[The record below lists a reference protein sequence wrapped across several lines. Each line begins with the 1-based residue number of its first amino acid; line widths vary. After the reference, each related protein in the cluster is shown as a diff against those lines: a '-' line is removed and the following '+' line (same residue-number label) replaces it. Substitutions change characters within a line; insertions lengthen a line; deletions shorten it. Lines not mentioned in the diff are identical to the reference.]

1 MIPSDT
7 RTRTLTRRALLGQ
20 AAFGGAAFI
29 AAPAWSNAINLPF
42 QNGGR
47 EITGAFPQ
55 KGEMILQRTRAPLL
69 ETPWTIFD
77 KDVFTPND
85 RFYVR
90 WHWTGIPET
99 VDINTFRL
107 RVHGNVERELAFSL
121 SELMHK
127 LPRVDLAAVNQCSGN
142 SRGLFSPRVPGAQ
155 WGNGAMGN
163 ATWSGFRLKDLLDL
177 AGVKAGSVQVRFAG
191 LDEPTVEDAPPFRK
205 SLAIDHARDGE
216 VMVAYAMNGQA
227 LPFLNG
233 FPLRLV
239 VPGWYATYWMKMLT
253 DIEVLDKPDENF
265 WTKKAYLIPDTPH
278 ANISPGTKDV
288 KMIPINRMVPR
299 SFVTN
304 FSSGAR
310 IKASAPHEVRGIAF
324 GGDCGVAK
332 VETSIDGGANWQ
344 PAELGPDQGK
354 YGFRRWTAKFTSP
367 GDGQRLSLMARCTNA
382 NGLAQPDKPNWNSSG
397 FMRNVIETIDLVTFE
412 EG

>member
-7 RTRTLTRRALLGQ
+7 RNRFLTRRALLGQ
-20 AAFGGAAFI
+20 AAFGSAAFV
-29 AAPAWSNAINLPF
+29 AAPAWANMIDLPF
-42 QNGGR
+42 QNGRR
-47 EITGAFPQ
+47 ETTSAFPQ
-55 KGEMILQRTRAPLL
+55 KGQMILQRTRAPLL
-69 ETPWTIFD
+69 ETPWKTFD
-77 KDVFTPND
+77 KDLYTPND
-85 RFYVR
+85 QFYVR
-90 WHWTGIPET
+90 WHWAGIPES
-99 VDINTFRL
+99 VDVNTFRL
-107 RVHGNVERELAFSL
+107 RVHGNVERELSFSL

-127 LPRVDLAAVNQCSGN
+127 LPRVELAAVNQCSGN

-155 WGNGAMGN
+155 WGNGGMGN
-163 ATWSGFRLKDLLDL
+163 AKWAGFRLKDLLDL
-177 AGVKAGSVQVRFAG
+177 AGVRAGSVQARFAG
-191 LDEPTVEDAPPFRK
+191 LDKPSVDDGPTFWK

-278 ANISPGTKDV
+278 ANISPGAKDV
-288 KMIPINRMVPR
+288 KMVPINRMVPR

-304 FSSGAR
+304 LSSGAR
-310 IKASAPHEVRGIAF
+310 IKASAPNEVRGIAF

-332 VETSIDGGANWQ
+332 VETSIDGGTSWQ
-344 PAELGPDQGK
+344 PAELGPDEGK

-367 GDGQRLSLMARCTNA
+367 GAGQRLDLMARCVNTN
-382 NGLAQPDKPNWNSSG
+382 GVPQPTKPNWNPSG
-397 FMRNVIETIDLVTFE
+397 FMRNVIETIDLVTI
-412 EG
+412 